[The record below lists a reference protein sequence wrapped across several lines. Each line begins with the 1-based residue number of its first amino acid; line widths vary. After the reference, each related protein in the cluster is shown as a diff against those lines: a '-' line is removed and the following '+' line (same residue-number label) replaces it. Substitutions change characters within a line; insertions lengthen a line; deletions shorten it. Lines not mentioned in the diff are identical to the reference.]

1 MNPVIRA
8 YIELHIAVFL
18 FGFTAILG
26 DLISISA
33 ISLVWWRVL
42 ITCASLLFFIRI
54 GQLGKQY
61 SRTKILQFM
70 GIGVLVGLHWITFYG
85 AIKLANASIAL
96 VCMATV
102 SFCTAFLEPLIFRR
116 PVKVLEIFLGILIV
130 PGMILIV
137 NNLKN
142 EMMFGFWVGLISA
155 FLASLFSVLNKKFI
169 EQADPYTI
177 TFLELGSAWLFI
189 SLILPL
195 YLLSQGWS
203 HFMPKPMDWLY
214 LLVLALVCTTLA
226 YNLNLR
232 SLKHLSAFAS
242 NLTFN
247 LEPVYGIIL
256 AWVILQ
262 ENKELS
268 NNFYW
273 GTALILI
280 SVFSYPFLRK
290 RFG

>member
-8 YIELHIAVFL
+8 YVELHTAVFL

-26 DLISISA
+26 DLISVSA

-42 ITCASLLFFIRI
+42 ITCASLLFFISLR
-54 GQLGKQY
+54 QLFQQY
-61 SRTKILQFM
+61 SRKKIGQFM
-70 GIGVLVGLHWITFYG
+70 GIGVLVGLHWISFYG
-85 AIKLANASIAL
+85 AIKLANASVAL

-116 PVKVLEIFLGILIV
+116 PINLLELFLGILIV
-130 PGMILIV
+130 PGMLLIV
-137 NNLKN
+137 NNLQTD
-142 EMMFGFWVGLISA
+142 MMLGFWVGLLSA
-155 FLASLFSVLNKKFI
+155 FLAALFSVLNKKFI

-189 SLILPL
+189 SLILPF

-203 HFMPKPMDWLY
+203 HFMPKPMDWVY
-214 LLVLALVCTTLA
+214 LLILALVCTTLA

-247 LEPVYGIIL
+247 LEPVYGIVL
-256 AWVILQ
+256 AWIILH
-262 ENKELS
+262 ENKQLS

-273 GTALILI
+273 GTLLILI

>member
-1 MNPVIRA
+1 MCW
-8 YIELHIAVFL
+8 
-18 FGFTAILG
+18 GF
-26 DLISISA
+26 
-33 ISLVWWRVL
+33 
-42 ITCASLLFFIRI
+42 
-54 GQLGKQY
+54 
-61 SRTKILQFM
+61 
-70 GIGVLVGLHWITFYG
+70 
-85 AIKLANASIAL
+85 
-96 VCMATV
+96 
-102 SFCTAFLEPLIFRR
+102 
-116 PVKVLEIFLGILIV
+116 LIV

-137 NNLKN
+137 NNLQTD
-142 EMMFGFWVGLISA
+142 MLLGFWVGLVAA

-189 SLILPL
+189 SLILPF
-195 YLLSQGWS
+195 YVLSQGWS
-203 HFMPKPMDWLY
+203 RFMPKPMDWWY

-232 SLKHLSAFAS
+232 ALKHLSAFAS

-247 LEPVYGIIL
+247 LEPVYGIVL

-262 ENKELS
+262 ENKELTS
-268 NNFYW
+268 SFYW
-273 GTALILI
+273 GAALILI